1 MRDELTRRV
10 RAGDEKALAE
20 LFEMERPRLARI
32 VKFRLD
38 GRLLGRVD
46 IDDVLQEAYLD
57 AAGRIQHF
65 VGEEEMSFVVW
76 LRLIL
81 NQTLAGVHRRHLGAQ
96 ARDIRREQAMG
107 VAAGP
112 DTSVCLARQLAGDGT
127 SPSGAAMREEAS
139 DSLRVALEEMD
150 AIDREILALR
160 HFEELGNAEA
170 AEVLGISAKAASMRY
185 VRAISRLKDILAE
198 ARE

>member
-1 MRDELTRRV
+1 
-10 RAGDEKALAE
+10 
-20 LFEMERPRLARI
+20 
-32 VKFRLD
+32 
-38 GRLLGRVD
+38 
-46 IDDVLQEAYLD
+46 
-57 AAGRIQHF
+57 
-65 VGEEEMSFVVW
+65 
-76 LRLIL
+76 
-81 NQTLAGVHRRHLGAQ
+81 
-96 ARDIRREQAMG
+96 MG